1 MKLLKTLLLLP
12 VLVIGI
18 AAPAMAQTNIAVLN
32 EERVLRESAAGLHIA
47 ARMQEI
53 AQEIDSELQAMSQPI
68 QQETE
73 RLNAETA
80 SMTQQAI
87 QERPDLMS
95 RIQTLN
101 QQAQQFEVT
110 RRARQQEIVQTER
123 QAMRPVYEALGPIL
137 EEVVAAQ
144 GIDILVDRSNLVFA
158 APDTDISDSVIAL
171 LDQRLPTVPVTR
183 VRLPQEGAGQQR
195 QQ

>member
-12 VLVIGI
+12 VLVVGI

-32 EERVLRESAAGLHIA
+32 EERVLRESAAGQHIA

-73 RLNAETA
+73 RLNADTA
-80 SMTQQAI
+80 SMTQAAI

-95 RIQTLN
+95 RITTLN

-158 APDTDISDSVIAL
+158 SPDIDISASVITL
-171 LDQRLPTVPVTR
+171 LNERLPTVPVTR
-183 VRLPQEGAGQQR
+183 VRLPQDGAGQQR
-195 QQ
+195 PQ

>member
-12 VLVIGI
+12 VLVAGI
-18 AAPAMAQTNIAVLN
+18 AAPAMAQANIAVLN
-32 EERVLRESAAGLHIA
+32 EERVLRESAAGIHIA

-101 QQAQQFEVT
+101 QSAQQFEVV

-144 GIDILVDRSNLVFA
+144 GIDMLIDRSNLVFA
-158 APDTDISDSVIAL
+158 SPDLDISDDVITL
-171 LDQRLPTVPVTR
+171 LNTRLPTVPVTR
-183 VRLPQEGAGQQR
+183 VRLPQNGAGQQ

>member
-1 MKLLKTLLLLP
+1 MKLLKSLLLLP

-18 AAPAMAQTNIAVLN
+18 AAPAMAQANISVLN
-32 EERVLRESAAGLHIA
+32 EERVLRESAAGQHIA

-53 AQEIDSELQAMSQPI
+53 AQEIDSELQALSQPI

-95 RIQTLN
+95 RITTLN
-101 QQAQQFEVT
+101 QQAQQFEVL

-158 APDTDISDSVIAL
+158 APEIDISADVIAL
-171 LDQRLPTVPVTR
+171 LNSRLPTVPVTR
-183 VRLPQEGAGQQR
+183 VRLPQDGSGQPGSQ
-195 QQ
+195 

>member
-1 MKLLKTLLLLP
+1 MKFIKTLLLLP
-12 VLVIGI
+12 ILVVGI
-18 AAPAMAQTNIAVLN
+18 AAPAMAQQNIAVLN
-32 EERVLRESAAGLHIA
+32 EERVLRESAAGQHIA

-53 AQEIDSELQAMSQPI
+53 AQEIDSELQAMSQPM

-80 SMTQQAI
+80 SMTPTAI
-87 QERPDLMS
+87 QARPDLMS
-95 RIQTLN
+95 RITTLN
-101 QQAQQFEVT
+101 QQAQQFEVV

-158 APDTDISDSVIAL
+158 APETDISESVIAL
-171 LDQRLPTVPVTR
+171 LNERLPTVPVTR
-183 VRLPQEGAGQQR
+183 VRLPQEAAGQPAQ
-195 QQ
+195 

>member
-1 MKLLKTLLLLP
+1 MKLLKSLLLLP
-12 VLVIGI
+12 ILVIGI

-32 EERVLRESAAGLHIA
+32 EERVLRESAAGVHIA
-47 ARMQEI
+47 SRMQQI
-53 AQEIDSELQAMSQPI
+53 AQEIDSELQALSQPI

-87 QERPDLMS
+87 QDRPDLMS
-95 RIQTLN
+95 RITTLN
-101 QQAQQFEVT
+101 QQAQQFEVL

-158 APDTDISDSVIAL
+158 APEMDISADVIAL
-171 LDQRLPTVPVTR
+171 LNARLPTVPVTR
-183 VRLPQEGAGQQR
+183 VRLPQDGAGQQG